1 MSQQVTKI
9 KSRIKSVS
17 GALKVTSAMKLVS
30 TVKLK
35 KWKGKMISY
44 RSYSD
49 EVSRASD
56 IVLRYAKKVH
66 TPYNEIHEVDKNLY
80 IIVSSTLGLCGSYN
94 SNIFKLA
101 DAAIKED
108 DDAIII
114 GGKGLI
120 HYEHGKVN
128 KIEGFE
134 ENATSQNPNFMNHLA
149 SFIINEYLKGKY
161 REIHLIYSE
170 YRNSLVFTPRDYI
183 ILPLGR
189 QDVNEDDL
197 SYGPILEPSG
207 QELVDTLMPI
217 YIKTVLNSKILESE
231 VCEQASRSNAM
242 ENATDNAQE
251 ILDELQIQFNKA
263 RQGAITQEITE
274 IVAAANAL

>member
-9 KSRIKSVS
+9 KTRIKSVS
-17 GALKVTSAMKLVS
+17 SALKVTSAMKLVS

-35 KWKGKMISY
+35 KWKGKMLSY
-44 RSYSD
+44 RDYSD
-49 EVSRASD
+49 EISRACNT
-56 IVLRYAKKVH
+56 VLTYANKVN
-66 TPYNEIHEVDKNLY
+66 TPYNKINDVDKNLY
-80 IIVSSTLGLCGSYN
+80 IIVSSSLGLCGSYN

-101 DAAIKED
+101 DASISEK

-114 GGKGLI
+114 GNKGLI

-128 KIEGFE
+128 KIEGFND
-134 ENATSQNPNFMNHLA
+134 NATSQNSGFMNSLC
-149 SFIINEYLKGKY
+149 SFVINEYIKGTY
-161 REIHLIYSE
+161 HEIHLIYSS
-170 YRNSLVFTPRDYI
+170 YRNSLVFIPKDLI
-183 ILPLGR
+183 ILPLNHESVDENG
-189 QDVNEDDL
+189 L
-197 SYGPILEPSG
+197 GYGPILEPNP
-207 QELVDTLMPI
+207 QILVDTLMPI
-217 YIKTVLNSKILESE
+217 YLKSVINSKILESE

-242 ENATDNAQE
+242 ENATNNAQE